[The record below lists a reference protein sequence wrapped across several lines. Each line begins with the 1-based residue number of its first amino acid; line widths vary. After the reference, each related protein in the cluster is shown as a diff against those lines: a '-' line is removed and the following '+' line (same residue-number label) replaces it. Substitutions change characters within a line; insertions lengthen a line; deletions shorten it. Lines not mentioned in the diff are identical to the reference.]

1 VHNQGGRYKE
11 QMMKRPSLSRAIP
24 AAERRKILDEYE
36 SYPRGDA
43 RRGALLRRHGVYS
56 SQVAKWRIRRD
67 QGDDTLGA
75 RNPGPVPQPVNPLA
89 AEVVRLT
96 RENARLQTQLAQAE
110 AIVDIQKKVAMLLG
124 LPPSVSDGKP

>member
-1 VHNQGGRYKE
+1 VHNQGGRDKE

-24 AAERRKILDEYE
+24 AAERRKILEEYE
-36 SYPRGDA
+36 SYPRGDV
-43 RRGALLRRHGVYS
+43 RRGALLRRHGIYS

-89 AEVVRLT
+89 AEVARLT

-110 AIVDIQKKVAMLLG
+110 AILEIQKKVATLLG
-124 LPPSVSDGKP
+124 LTSPSTDGQR

>member
-1 VHNQGGRYKE
+1 
-11 QMMKRPSLSRAIP
+11 MKRASRSRHIP

-43 RRGALLRRHGVYS
+43 RRGALLRRHGIYS

-67 QGDDTLGA
+67 QGDETLGA
-75 RNPGPVPQPVNPLA
+75 RNPGPVPQPINPLA
-89 AEVVRLT
+89 AEVARLT

-110 AIVDIQKKVAMLLG
+110 AIVDIQKKVAALLG
-124 LPPSVSDGKP
+124 LPPAASDGRP

>member
-1 VHNQGGRYKE
+1 
-11 QMMKRPSLSRAIP
+11 MKRPSLSRAIP

-89 AEVVRLT
+89 AEVARLT

-110 AIVDIQKKVAMLLG
+110 AIVDIQKKVAIRLG

>member
-1 VHNQGGRYKE
+1 
-11 QMMKRPSLSRAIP
+11 MKRASLSHHIP

-43 RRGALLRRHGVYS
+43 RRGALLRRHGIYS

-89 AEVVRLT
+89 AEVARLT

-124 LPPSVSDGKP
+124 LPQADSDRMR